1 MSNVAKLKKQAA
13 EFEQNKQFDKALAVY
28 VKLLDSFDQNANEL
42 DVALF
47 NRVGD
52 ILLRQGNV
60 ADAVDYYERA
70 VDRYAETGF
79 FNNALAL
86 CNKILRHS
94 PGRAIVYYKLG
105 KISAH
110 KGLKNDA
117 KVNFLEYADRMQK
130 AGKVDEAFRALKE
143 FADLCPDQDEIRL
156 MLADQLTKAARKPE
170 AIEQLQTLY
179 ERYDAEGRAADAA
192 ATADRMR
199 AIDPTVEPRAAA
211 TNVKKRTSAELIFL
225 DLDAPSPLRGSSKL
239 PMYRPPATPPRNQ
252 VGPAAPATPAAPVK
266 QVEKFEELGRVE
278 SVQPVEQDVHLE
290 LTQGGTDSE
299 IKQIIV
305 HGPELDVSR
314 VGDDTIGLEHT
325 PPEPLLGLELT
336 RLEDDGGTPRRSPGG
351 SLLGLELTALDS
363 DDAAYASGATAAQEE
378 SAQEEY
384 AAGDDL
390 DFITP
395 PEPSEPTPPE
405 PPPREPSPHA
415 GNPAL
420 AGLPMMDLESAP
432 PRRPPAR
439 MVVEDPLNLDFGAE
453 GLTKDDDAIEAGT
466 PLLSR
471 HSMMVAQESVDSL
484 RTRVDAD
491 PTNWDLRRG
500 LAEAMLE
507 AGDRAGG
514 IKELETAMTGAER
527 AGNLELASALAE
539 EIARLE
545 PEAVR
550 HQQKRVEYA
559 FRTNDRARLIDAY
572 LALADVLL
580 RSDQSDKAR
589 SIYQRVLDLAPNEP
603 RAHVALETIAVV
615 MQPEPEPPPMAPT
628 PGISQLGVGTPH
640 KPQAGI
646 GTPARAGLVNL
657 GDWLRDD
664 AHPKDTRM
672 VVAEQEPTGDEEAD
686 FADMLRK
693 FKQGLAENLDAEDY
707 QSHYDLAIAFRE
719 MGLIDEAIAEFQK
732 ALGSPTNRLATY
744 EALGQC
750 FMDKGQFKLAS
761 SVLSRALN
769 EKAPE
774 DQLVGVLYL
783 LGSAAEAQGNTAEAL
798 GYYQRVFVV
807 DIQFRD
813 IAARMRHVE
822 RVAR

>member
-13 EFEQNKQFDKALAVY
+13 EFEQKRQFDKALAVY
-28 VKLLDSFDQNANEL
+28 VKLLESFDQNADEL

-52 ILLRQGNV
+52 IMLRQGNV

-94 PGRAIVYYKLG
+94 PGRAIIYYKLG
-105 KISAH
+105 KISAQ
-110 KGLKNDA
+110 KGLKHDA

-170 AIEQLQTLY
+170 AIEQLQMLH
-179 ERYDAEGRAADAA
+179 ERYDGEGRAADAA

-199 AIDPTVEPRAAA
+199 AIDPSVEPRSAAR
-211 TNVKKRTSAELIFL
+211 NVTKRKSAELVFL
-225 DLDAPSPLRGSSKL
+225 DLDTPSPLLESSEL
-239 PMYRPPATPPRNQ
+239 PMYRPPPSPPRSQ
-252 VGPAAPATPAAPVK
+252 AVHVGIGTVA
-266 QVEKFEELGRVE
+266 QFEEVE
-278 SVQPVEQDVHLE
+278 ELDQADSVEQDVHLE
-290 LTQGGTDSE
+290 LLEAGTDPD
-299 IKQIIV
+299 IQQIVV
-305 HGPELDVSR
+305 HGPELDVTR

-325 PPEPLLGLELT
+325 PSEPLLGLEPT
-336 RLEDDGGTPRRSPGG
+336 RLEDDGSVPRRSSPVG
-351 SLLGLELTALDS
+351 SLLGLEQTSLDGEAS
-363 DDAAYASGATAAQEE
+363 AYTSGATAIEEE
-378 SAQEEY
+378 SGQEDDVL
-384 AAGDDL
+384 GDDL

-395 PEPSEPTPPE
+395 LEPSESAGVHASPP
-405 PPPREPSPHA
+405 A
-415 GNPAL
+415 ANAAL

-432 PRRPPAR
+432 TRRTPATP
-439 MVVEDPLNLDFGAE
+439 VDEYPLNLDFGAE
-453 GLTKDDDAIEAGT
+453 GLTKDDDAIEAGA

-471 HSMMVAQESVDSL
+471 HSTMVAQESVDSL
-484 RTRVDAD
+484 RASVDAN

-514 IKELETAMTGAER
+514 IRELETAMTGAER

-559 FRTNDRARLIDAY
+559 FRTNDRVRLIDAY

-580 RSDQSDKAR
+580 RSDQTDKAR
-589 SIYQRVLDLAPNEP
+589 SIYQRVVDLAPNEP
-603 RAHVALETIAVV
+603 RAHAALETIAIVT
-615 MQPEPEPPPMAPT
+615 QPDPPAPLQPT
-628 PGISQLGVGTPH
+628 PALPQRGVVTGTPH
-640 KPQAGI
+640 KPQAAI

-672 VVAEQEPTGDEEAD
+672 VVAEQEPSGDEEAD

-732 ALGSPTNRLATY
+732 ALGGPTNRLATY

-750 FMDKGQFKLAS
+750 FIDKAQFKLAS
-761 SVLSRALN
+761 SVLARALSEN
-769 EKAPE
+769 APE

-783 LGSAAEAQGNTAEAL
+783 LGLAAEEQGNAAEAL

-813 IAARMRHVE
+813 VVERMRRVE
-822 RVAR
+822 RVSR